1 MGALRYGLFLLLA
14 VVSEIEAGPALKMDR
29 PQVNIRADATVQASR
44 VAVLAQDVEVEA
56 LGRKDEWFR
65 ISLPDGREGWV
76 HSRLVREIVVVTG
89 EGVRLRVAGSTTAPT
104 VATAAKGEELGKVG
118 ERGNWFEIA
127 LAEGGRGWIWKELVR
142 VKTIRSVVAKA
153 PEEQEA
159 VAGLI
164 GCHGG

>member
-14 VVSEIEAGPALKMDR
+14 VVSAIEAGPALKMDR

-89 EGVRLRVAGSTTAPT
+89 EGVRLREAGSTMAPT
-104 VATAAKGEELGKVG
+104 VATASATRMIQLRTGTASCSPKTASATKAWIVRSSGRTKCCAD
-118 ERGNWFEIA
+118 RYRIA
-127 LAEGGRGWIWKELVR
+127 
-142 VKTIRSVVAKA
+142 
-153 PEEQEA
+153 
-159 VAGLI
+159 
-164 GCHGG
+164 